1 MKYMITVEFTM
12 ATGNRYREDPSM
24 RRELEALF
32 ERTRPESL
40 YVGLIRR
47 VVYMVVDTEDPAVL
61 GDIHTTLTHLADA
74 APECHPVVPGAHF
87 VKLSNQLAEAHDP
100 PPASAGGSESPAT
113 G

>member
-12 ATGNRYREDPSM
+12 ETGNRYRDDPAM

-32 ERTRPESL
+32 ERTKPETL
-40 YVGLIRR
+40 YVGLIKR
-47 VVYMVVDTEDPAVL
+47 VIFMVVDTEEPAVL

-87 VKLSNQLAEAHDP
+87 VQLSNTLAEAAHP
-100 PPASAGGSESPAT
+100 STSR
-113 G
+113 